1 MIFRIACD
9 QFAQALARLQD
20 FITKN
25 SPDYLANVLIE
36 TTNDGFLKLTATDL
50 EISFHGLVKAEFISE
65 PGSILLD
72 GKKLYSIVKALPS
85 ELVSVEVQGY
95 SAVISYGNKSKV
107 TLNGLDPQTYP
118 KVGEIAE
125 NTAFVEIDCAPLSD
139 LFKKTLFSVSTE
151 EARPKLTGV
160 HFESVE
166 GGYFQAVSTDGH
178 RLSLAKRKLADE
190 STKAGEIVAL
200 IPRKGIA
207 TLSKL
212 LEGYAKISFAF
223 NKSDLLVRT
232 DDFTVF
238 IRLIDENFP
247 EYRAIIPK
255 NNENEFEFPVNAL
268 KNTLKRASIIL
279 DKSDEGIKLVMSEN
293 TLVVEYQGSTSS
305 FNEKLEMV
313 NVTNSEYSIS
323 FKLKYLLDIL
333 NSVESPNIKALF
345 GKTETNPAI
354 FKDPAN
360 PDDLYI
366 LMARRS

>member
-1 MIFRIACD
+1 M
-9 QFAQALARLQD
+9 
-20 FITKN
+20 
-25 SPDYLANVLIE
+25 
-36 TTNDGFLKLTATDL
+36 
-50 EISFHGLVKAEFISE
+50 
-65 PGSILLD
+65 
-72 GKKLYSIVKALPS
+72 
-85 ELVSVEVQGY
+85 
-95 SAVISYGNKSKV
+95 
-107 TLNGLDPQTYP
+107 
-118 KVGEIAE
+118 
-125 NTAFVEIDCAPLSD
+125 
-139 LFKKTLFSVSTE
+139 
-151 EARPKLTGV
+151 
-160 HFESVE
+160 
-166 GGYFQAVSTDGH
+166 
-178 RLSLAKRKLADE
+178 SLAKRKLADE

-232 DDFTVF
+232 EDFTVF